1 MPPNT
6 VSDLHAD
13 LRRRALLANRLA
25 SERLLKLQAT
35 LAAAKRTQ
43 EKLDKTREKP
53 PRARVLELHT
63 LVESLRNQLASQPV
77 IEQAKGIIMANTHCD
92 EDQAFDILRRASQR
106 TNVKLRE
113 VARQIVLKSSLP
125 DDQVSARRPAS

>member
-53 PRARVLELHT
+53 PRAQVLELHT

-77 IEQAKGIIMANTHCD
+77 IEQAKGIIMANTRCD
-92 EDQAFDILRRASQR
+92 QNQAFDILRRASQR
-106 TNVKLRE
+106 TNVKLRD

-125 DDQVSARRPAS
+125 DDQASARLPAS